1 MQLAVDYSLAELFY
15 FARDAAGASKTSD
28 VAEAEHC
35 SISALLQLAV
45 QALHGS
51 EADKRAVDWMP
62 TRSRRSIA
70 MQDAKFGSLTELQQE
85 LRLIEQETGIAP
97 DPTAPIAGYV
107 RAVAKTGNARA
118 QRLLVRL
125 KAALIPPR

>member
-1 MQLAVDYSLAELFY
+1 
-15 FARDAAGASKTSD
+15 
-28 VAEAEHC
+28 
-35 SISALLQLAV
+35 V

-62 TRSRRSIA
+62 TRSGRSIT
-70 MQDAKFGSLTELQQE
+70 MQDAKFGLITELEQE
-85 LRLIEQETGIAP
+85 LRLIEEETGITP

>member
-15 FARDAAGASKTSD
+15 FARDAAGASESSD
-28 VAEAEHC
+28 AAEAEHC

-51 EADKRAVDWMP
+51 EADHRATDWMP
-62 TRSRRSIA
+62 TRSGRSIA
-70 MQDAKFGSLTELQQE
+70 MQEAKFGSLTELEQE
-85 LRLIEQETGIAP
+85 LRLVEEETGIAP

-107 RAVAKTGNARA
+107 RAVANTGNARA

-125 KAALIPPR
+125 KAALIPPL